1 MMLQNK
7 AHIGPPA
14 GFEED
19 GRNFR
24 RKPVN
29 LGMFFSD
36 LKPLSKEKPL
46 RANLLDI
53 GFGGARISTSQP
65 LKKGMWIH
73 PITYDDS
80 AKGSG
85 SASILESCWNDK
97 AKFVNAFHDMI
108 M

>member
-1 MMLQNK
+1 MKNR

-29 LGMFFSD
+29 MGMFFSD
-36 LKPLSKEKPL
+36 LKPPSKGKPL

-53 GFGGARISTSQP
+53 GSGDARVSTSQP

-73 PITYDDS
+73 PITYDNS